1 MEYQLTELAA
11 LPRAVV
17 IVEERYSEIF
27 AMSYARPAA
36 VADGLAELQISLPAG
51 ADRVLTHLPLFR
63 RSTQQRFSSRLRP
76 HPSPVV
82 PTCARG
88 RNRGPGSARPRLRP
102 EIRMPGMTGIA
113 VELQHRDHS
122 GRCRIGEC
130 GIEGDQPAPHIG
142 WPGQSSDGL
151 QRGHESTQLR
161 DRRPH
166 RPPRAR
172 RRAKTRVLE
181 GCLAP
186 PVARHPSTPE
196 SACDCSKCEQNR
208 SR

>member
-1 MEYQLTELAA
+1 MSSHLLNGQVEYQLTELAA

-88 RNRGPGSARPRLRP
+88 RKPWAWKCPTAAAPGDSHAWHDR
-102 EIRMPGMTGIA
+102 
-113 VELQHRDHS
+113 HRS
-122 GRCRIGEC
+122 
-130 GIEGDQPAPHIG
+130 
-142 WPGQSSDGL
+142 
-151 QRGHESTQLR
+151 
-161 DRRPH
+161 
-166 RPPRAR
+166 
-172 RRAKTRVLE
+172 
-181 GCLAP
+181 
-186 PVARHPSTPE
+186 
-196 SACDCSKCEQNR
+196 
-208 SR
+208 